1 MRKLLLL
8 IGLAVSALLLTQCRS
23 GRAAK
28 TQRHLNYVSD
38 IQPLVANKCTPCHI
52 PDKGGKVEALNT
64 YTSVKS
70 HIDDIIR
77 RIELN
82 PGEKGYMPFKKPK
95 LSDSAI
101 NVFKQWKTDGM
112 LENAD

>member
-1 MRKLLLL
+1 MKKLLLFL
-8 IGLAVSALLLTQCRS
+8 AFAVSLAALTQCRS
-23 GRAAK
+23 TRSAAASK
-28 TQRHLNYVSD
+28 KLSYVTD
-38 IQPLVANKCTPCHI
+38 IQPLMAEKCTPCHF
-52 PDKGGKVEALNT
+52 PDKGGKVEALNS
-64 YTSVKS
+64 YAAVKG

-101 NVFKQWKTDGM
+101 NVFKQWKTDG
-112 LENAD
+112 LAE